1 MKSKL
6 FLIVSFFLL
15 IFSSVISFKLAQSSH
30 YQTILLYDFNEGTD
44 YYSSE
49 VYLNK
54 IDEDFPNISL
64 TALPIK
70 YLLARYRYGND
81 SISDIMKMLNSA
93 IKANP
98 YIKAPEAMLA
108 RHYYQ
113 EQQLDSALF
122 YAKDAFNGL
131 PNNNTHRSIYF
142 KILADLKD
150 SIELDNAFMRIKK
163 YNNSA
168 NWIDYIIYRNQ
179 INNKPD
185 RRLLNVISD
194 FKLTFPVQVDK
205 RIDNIQNFVEIG
217 STRYLNSIVLSER
230 ADQEFSDGNFK
241 NAVDLYE
248 AAIKLN
254 NYQHVF
260 YENAAIA
267 YYNLDLF
274 DQAIEYFDKV
284 IYDFSTEDGRA
295 EFFKGL
301 MLIKYEDN
309 LNGCRYLKSS
319 SEKNY
324 IGNRSRI
331 KSSDVYISLC
341 L

>member
-15 IFSSVISFKLAQSSH
+15 IFTSFISFKLVQSSH
-30 YQTILLYDFNEGTD
+30 YQTVLMYDFNEGTNYFD
-44 YYSSE
+44 SE
-49 VYLNK
+49 IYRNK

-70 YLLARYRYGND
+70 YLVARYKYGND
-81 SISDIMKMLNSA
+81 SISDVLEMLYSA
-93 IKANP
+93 SKANP
-98 YIKAPEAMLA
+98 YIKAPESMLA
-108 RHYYQ
+108 SHYFK
-113 EQQLDSALF
+113 EKQLDSALF

-131 PNNNTHRSIYF
+131 PNNNTHRNIYF

-163 YNNSA
+163 YNNA
-168 NWIDYIIYRNQ
+168 PNWVDYIIYRNR

-185 RRLLNVISD
+185 ERLLNVISD
-194 FKLTFPVQVDK
+194 FRLTFPSQVDS
-205 RIDNIQNFVEIG
+205 RIENIQNFVKIG
-217 STRYLNSIVLSER
+217 TNRYLKSIALSER
-230 ADQEFSDGNFK
+230 ADTEFSNGNFE
-241 NAVDLYE
+241 NAIGFYL

-254 NYQHVF
+254 NYQSVF
-260 YENAAIA
+260 YENTAIA
-267 YYNLDLF
+267 YSNLDYF
-274 DQAIEYFDKV
+274 DQAISYFDKV
-284 IYDFSTEDGRA
+284 IYEFKTEDGRA

-301 MLIKYEDN
+301 MLVRYEDN
-309 LNGCRYLKSS
+309 LNGCKYLKSS
-319 SEKNY
+319 SEKKY
-324 IGNRSRI
+324 IGKNSGI